1 MDLPRSDMQRR
12 ALRALVTLC
21 LVFFAGAILV
31 LTSFATPALADENSY
46 NSENIASAG
55 AGSNGS
61 VVVMAPAAAPQPA
74 AASSSAAEPVA
85 APRSA
90 AAAIPMPASAG
101 SAAVTTPAAAP
112 KAAAETVALPAES
125 ARTESAPEQKAP
137 AENASPTETPGEVY
151 GPVRDL
157 FKPDESSSGLDGVDQ
172 IMQDALD
179 SPLLAASSSIS
190 PQADNSGFFASNS
203 NISWTVD
210 TRTMTLNIHPVL
222 DNGDM
227 TVTEYGSSLPWKS
240 SFTTTDIFQ
249 VIITGPIA
257 PRNLSNW
264 FSGYTSLVSFQ
275 ADSLNT
281 SNVTTFANM
290 FNGCTNLETV
300 QGIGSWNTSKAT
312 TFMNMFVGC
321 SNLKE
326 LDFTNWTVG
335 PATKTNRLIEFS

>member
-12 ALRALVTLC
+12 ALCALVTLC

-31 LTSFATPALADENSY
+31 LMPFATPALADENSY

-55 AGSNGS
+55 ASSGS
-61 VVVMAPAAAPQPA
+61 VVVMAPAAAPQPV

-101 SAAVTTPAAAP
+101 SAAVTVPAAAP
-112 KAAAETVALPAES
+112 KAAAEPVALPAES
-125 ARTESAPEQKAP
+125 ARTESTPEQTAP
-137 AENASPTETPGEVY
+137 AENAAMTEASGEVY

-179 SPLLAASSSIS
+179 SPLVAASSSIS

-203 NISWTVD
+203 NISWNVD

-222 DNGDM
+222 NNGDM
-227 TVTEYGSSLPWKS
+227 TVTEYGPH
-240 SFTTTDIFQ
+240 FP
-249 VIITGPIA
+249 GRA
-257 PRNLSNW
+257 
-264 FSGYTSLVSFQ
+264 
-275 ADSLNT
+275 
-281 SNVTTFANM
+281 
-290 FNGCTNLETV
+290 
-300 QGIGSWNTSKAT
+300 
-312 TFMNMFVGC
+312 
-321 SNLKE
+321 
-326 LDFTNWTVG
+326 
-335 PATKTNRLIEFS
+335 RLQRPTYSRS